1 MRTVKENKP
10 INFEQ
15 FGVPSVSDAEIEAAC
30 NRIAEYLPA
39 PRRAGARGTDGLFRI
54 VLLEAR
60 CRTPLYWMLCA
71 LLLAF
76 GVYAL
81 RFSLWNLSPYAV
93 LPLLSPLPFLSNIID
108 AFWGRERAVEDLEKT
123 CRFSIRQLYLAKLLM
138 GLACDLAVT
147 AAVSLLCVGT
157 SYEAWK
163 LAFSSLTALFW
174 AGTAALFLT
183 GGRNCSLSVSALLA
197 AWVIAGMLVLQIP
210 EICRFA
216 VDLNTAA
223 AAGIA
228 AVSAVPFF
236 LKLCVRSGNNHPEPK
251 GI

>member
-1 MRTVKENKP
+1 MRIVKENKAIP
-10 INFEQ
+10 FQEFE
-15 FGVPSVSDAEIEAAC
+15 VPSVSDQEIEAAC
-30 NRIAEYLPA
+30 DRIAEYLPA
-39 PRRAGARGTDGLFRI
+39 RRRAGKRGTDGLFRI

-93 LPLLSPLPFLSNIID
+93 LPLLAPLPFLSNLID
-108 AFWGRERAVEDLEKT
+108 AFWGRERQVAEIEKT
-123 CRFSIRQLYLAKLLM
+123 CKFSIRQLYLAKLLV

-147 AAVSLLCVGT
+147 AALSLFCVGT
-157 SYEAWK
+157 SYEGWK

-174 AGTAALFLT
+174 VGTAALFLT
-183 GGRNCSLSVSALLA
+183 GGRSCPLSVSALLA
-197 AWVIAGMLVLQIP
+197 VWVIAGTLALQVP
-210 EICRFA
+210 EFYRFA

-223 AAGIA
+223 AAGITT
-228 AVSAVPFF
+228 VSAVPFF
-236 LKLCVRSGNNHPEPK
+236 LKLCARSRKNQPEQE
-251 GI
+251 GT